1 MRDSE
6 AFSFI
11 VAGPT
16 LTFQL
21 GERRLSVLALS
32 IHSNTIA
39 VCNAYSILFSFIDMQ
54 AGTNRE
60 NSSYLIHESFLSFYL
75 LLWKMPAKPRQ
86 SSIDIHLPPGRK
98 KFSDCLTDLI
108 LCFCFPD
115 PRRPLFGVVMTDQG
129 GEGGAP
135 LGSFFRDPLPPR
147 RALS

>member
-1 MRDSE
+1 MPDSE

-21 GERRLSVLALS
+21 GEEDSPSMHYLFIQIPSLSAMLTRFCFLLLTCRLAR
-32 IHSNTIA
+32 TGRA
-39 VCNAYSILFSFIDMQ
+39 VHILFIKLPF
-54 AGTNRE
+54 
-60 NSSYLIHESFLSFYL
+60 FLSFTL
-75 LLWKMPAKPRQ
+75 EMPAKPRQ